1 MKPHGLTFWKK
12 IILGLALLIN
22 LASFSLALAQTPPP
36 IIPEGTNPK
45 APLLLPHTTSTAS
58 QANYLNNSL
67 LPGIAATIIALTGG
81 LSLLFMV
88 VAGIFL
94 LTSYG
99 NLERAAAA
107 KKTITYALAGIII
120 SGLSYAIV
128 AIIASLNIP
137 K

>member
-1 MKPHGLTFWKK
+1 MNKITTTFWKTLLLSL
-12 IILGLALLIN
+12 ILLFN
-22 LASFSLALAQTPPP
+22 LSIFATSFAQTPPP
-36 IIPEGTNPK
+36 IIPVGNNQK
-45 APLLLPHTTSTAS
+45 LLLPHNTSAES
-58 QANYLNNSL
+58 QKNYLNNRL

-99 NLERAAAA
+99 NPERAAAA

-120 SGLSYAIV
+120 SGLSYGIV
-128 AIIASLNIP
+128 AIIASINFTT
-137 K
+137 